1 MMDLRQ
7 RAIWITGASSGIG
20 RALALAFHRAG
31 ARLVLSA
38 RREEVLDE
46 VRRACGDDAEHI
58 TVLPLDLSE
67 PQELPAKA
75 QAAFRPH
82 GAIDILVHSAGLSQ
96 RSLVHE
102 TDLRVDRSL
111 MEVNFFGAVALT
123 KAVLPAMLARRTGHI
138 VVISSLLGKF
148 GMRGR
153 SGYAA
158 SKHALHGYF
167 ESLRAEVRSAGIAVT
182 LVCPGY
188 VDTDLPLHALTGDGS
203 PHGLRDA
210 THTRAM
216 SATTCA
222 TRILESIERRREE
235 VVIGGWE
242 TYAVS
247 FKRFL
252 PGLFARAIRRYTPT

>member
-1 MMDLRQ
+1 MDLRQ
-7 RAIWITGASSGIG
+7 QTVWITGASSGIG

-31 ARLVLSA
+31 ARLILSA
-38 RREEVLDE
+38 RRAEALDE
-46 VRRACGDDAEHI
+46 VRRACGGDTERI
-58 TVLPLDLSE
+58 TVLPLDLSK
-67 PQELPAKA
+67 PHELPDKA
-75 QAAFRPH
+75 QAALQQH
-82 GAIDILVHSAGLSQ
+82 GAIDIVVHSAGLSQ
-96 RSLVHE
+96 RALVQE
-102 TDLRVDRSL
+102 TDLRVDRLL

-123 KAVLPAMLARRTGHI
+123 KAVLPAMLARRAGHI

-188 VDTDLPLHALTGDGS
+188 VDTDLPLQALTGDGR
-203 PHGLRDA
+203 PHGRRDA

-216 SATTCA
+216 SATACA
-222 TRILESIERRREE
+222 KRILESIERRREE

-252 PGLFARAIRRYTPT
+252 PGLFACAISRYTPT